1 MWVYTRIIR
10 PMGRNLIDQRYE
22 LRTLVGSG
30 GMADV
35 YLAVDE
41 VLGREVALKLL
52 KDRYAETRSS
62 SNASGE
68 RPRAPRP

>member
-35 YLAVDE
+35 YRHGLWKGMV
-41 VLGREVALKLL
+41 K
-52 KDRYAETRSS
+52 
-62 SNASGE
+62 NASISCMSLHFHMDLIL
-68 RPRAPRP
+68 